1 MVATMSNSKP
11 MRKAMNSVPAGTFAT
26 SGVLQEIKKMI
37 LKQLSKINCSRN
49 SLTEVTINAGMYL
62 ISFDK

>member
-1 MVATMSNSKP
+1 MS
-11 MRKAMNSVPAGTFAT
+11 SVPAGTFAT

-37 LKQLSKINCSRN
+37 LKQLSKINCSRK